1 MTPGWTLSKK
11 GSGGTIDALLAAPAG
26 SAWLCQE
33 GDQIVV
39 DAVTAGLPTL
49 GMAGQAIMPKS
60 LAHGAD
66 GYRARFEIIID
77 TWAGFTRF
85 EAGDGPEQTPL
96 ALEVRPHR
104 YKLGASA
111 FDEMLAELSERSAG
125 LIWGLSPGSSSGA
138 QTPGALAVVH
148 PVVLQSQLP
157 RFLRLVGAYLANPP
171 TSTVRVTR
179 PRALD
184 LARRPDVATLRR
196 LGRRPALL
204 KALQGETGAGR
215 FADPRQSIDQPE
227 VVASTNH
234 PMTRYLAY
242 LLHQLVRRF
251 RTSEEALRTA
261 KGRPVPDLAVEAHAA
276 RLADAMAGGAR
287 QLEALTRVPLLRSV
301 RPEPLDGS
309 ALQSLADHPAF
320 GAIHRF
326 GRRLL
331 DPGLA
336 YGPYGDVEAALKH
349 TYDLFE
355 IFVLFRLIEGLPR
368 ALGPDWHMRPPRTW
382 RSASREERTMN
393 HAAWWF
399 DGPDG
404 LTIEL
409 RYQQWFPRVRRFP
422 DERMFASLSGVGIP
436 DYILVVRRGL
446 KPVGWVIL
454 DAKYR
459 SSRRAVD
466 DGLAD
471 VHRYRD
477 ALRVRGKPADGA
489 FVIVPHLQDEFAPY
503 ALEDFLQHH
512 GFGVLRMLEN
522 NWLRP
527 LANILSATGALSPT
541 T

>member
-11 GSGGTIDALLAAPAG
+11 GSGGTVDVLPAAPGGA
-26 SAWLCQE
+26 SWLCEE
-33 GDQIVV
+33 GDQIVI

-49 GMAGQAIMPKS
+49 SIAGQAVMPRS

-66 GYRARFEIIID
+66 GYHARFEILVD
-77 TWAGFTRF
+77 TWAGFTRL
-85 EAGDGPEQTPL
+85 EAGGGAQLTQL

-111 FDEMLAELSERSAG
+111 FDDMLAELSERSAG
-125 LIWGLSPGSSSGA
+125 LIWGLSPGSALGA
-138 QTPGALAVVH
+138 QASGALAVVH
-148 PVVLQSQLP
+148 PAVLQSQLP
-157 RFLRLVGAYLANPP
+157 RFLRLVAAYLASPP

-204 KALQGETGAGR
+204 RALQGEAGAGR
-215 FADPRQSIDQPE
+215 FADPRQPIDQPE
-227 VVASTNH
+227 VTASTDH

-251 RTSEEALRTA
+251 RSSERALRTA
-261 KGRPVPDLAVEAHAA
+261 KARPYPDPAAEAHAA
-276 RLADAMAGGAR
+276 WLADAMADGAR
-287 QLEALTRVPLLRSV
+287 QLEATTRVPLLRSV

-309 ALQSLADHPAF
+309 ALQSLADQPTF
-320 GAIHRF
+320 GAIHRL

-336 YGPYGDVEAALKH
+336 YGPNGDIEAALKH

-355 IFVLFRLIEGLPR
+355 IFVLFRLVAGLPR
-368 ALGPDWHMRPPRTW
+368 TLGPEWRVRPARVW
-382 RSASREERTMN
+382 RSTKREERPVN

-399 DGPDG
+399 DGPGG
-404 LTIEL
+404 LAVEL
-409 RYQQWFPRVRRFP
+409 RYQQWFPRVRCVP

-436 DYILVVRRGL
+436 DYILVVRRDM
-446 KPVGWVIL
+446 KPVAWVIL

-466 DGLAD
+466 DGLSD

-477 ALRVRGKPADGA
+477 ALRVRGKAASGA
-489 FVIVPHLQDEFAPY
+489 FVVVPQLRDDQAPY
-503 ALEDFLQHH
+503 ASSDFLRHH
-512 GFGVLRMLEN
+512 AFGVLRTLDDA
-522 NWLRP
+522 WLHP
-527 LANILSATGALSPT
+527 LASILLAESASH
-541 T
+541 

>member
-1 MTPGWTLSKK
+1 MTQGWILSRQ
-11 GSGGTIDALLAAPAG
+11 GSGGTVDALLAAPAG
-26 SAWLCQE
+26 SAWLCEE
-33 GDQIVV
+33 GDRIVI
-39 DAVTAGLPTL
+39 DAVTASLPTL
-49 GMAGQAIMPKS
+49 GMAGQAVMPKS

-66 GYRARFEIIID
+66 GYRARFEILVD
-77 TWAGFTRF
+77 TWAGFTRL
-85 EAGDGPEQTPL
+85 EAGDGIDTRSL

-111 FDEMLAELSERSAG
+111 FDDMLAELSERSAG
-125 LIWGLSPGSSSGA
+125 LIWGLSPGLASGA
-138 QTPGALAVVH
+138 QASGALAVVH
-148 PVVLQSQLP
+148 PAVLQSQLP

-171 TSTVRVTR
+171 TVTVRVTR

-184 LARRPDVATLRR
+184 LARRPDVATLQR

-204 KALQGETGAGR
+204 KALQGEAGAGR
-215 FADPRQSIDQPE
+215 FADPRQPIDQLE
-227 VVASTNH
+227 VTASTDH

-251 RTSEEALRTA
+251 RTSEKALRTA
-261 KGRPVPDLAVEAHAA
+261 KARPFPDPAVEAHAA
-276 RLADAMAGGAR
+276 RLADNMADGAR

-309 ALQSLADHPAF
+309 ALQSLADQPTF

-336 YGPYGDVEAALKH
+336 YGPDGDVKAALKH

-355 IFVLFRLIEGLPR
+355 IFVLFRLVEGLPR
-368 ALGPDWHMRPPRTW
+368 AMGPDWRMRPPKPW
-382 RSASREERTMN
+382 RSERREERPVN

-399 DGPDG
+399 DGPGG
-404 LTIEL
+404 LAVEL
-409 RYQQWFPRVRRFP
+409 RYQQWFPRVRCFP
-422 DERMFASLSGVGIP
+422 DGRMFASLSGVGIP
-436 DYILVVRRGL
+436 DYVLVVRRGL
-446 KPVGWVIL
+446 NPIGWVIL

-477 ALRVRGKPADGA
+477 ALRMRGKQASGA
-489 FVIVPHLQDEFAPY
+489 FVVVPQLRDDDAPY
-503 ALEDFLQHH
+503 ASSDFLRHH
-512 GFGVLRMLEN
+512 AFGVLRTSDHGWLNPVASILLAADGRSPML
-522 NWLRP
+522 
-527 LANILSATGALSPT
+527 
-541 T
+541 

>member
-26 SAWLCQE
+26 SAWLCEE
-33 GDQIVV
+33 GDQIVI

-66 GYRARFEIIID
+66 GYRARFEIIVD
-77 TWAGFTRF
+77 TWAGFTRL
-85 EAGDGPEQTPL
+85 EAGDGPEPTPL

-104 YKLGASA
+104 HKLGASA

-138 QTPGALAVVH
+138 QAPGALAVVH

-204 KALQGETGAGR
+204 KALQSETGAGR
-215 FADPRQSIDQPE
+215 FADLRQPIDQPE
-227 VVASTNH
+227 VVASTDH

-261 KGRPVPDLAVEAHAA
+261 KARPFPDPAVEAHAA

-287 QLEALTRVPLLRSV
+287 QLQALTRVPLLRSV

-309 ALQSLADHPAF
+309 ALQSLADQPTF

-336 YGPYGDVEAALKH
+336 YRPYGDVEAALKH

-355 IFVLFRLIEGLPR
+355 IFVLFRLVEGLPR
-368 ALGPDWHMRPPRTW
+368 AMGPDWRMRPPRTW
-382 RSASREERTMN
+382 RSARREERPVN

-399 DGPDG
+399 DGPGG
-404 LTIEL
+404 LAVEL

-477 ALRVRGKPADGA
+477 ALRVRGKRAYGA
-489 FVIVPHLQDEFAPY
+489 FVIVPQLQDEYAPY
-503 ALEDFLQHH
+503 ASADFLQHH
-512 GFGVLRMLEN
+512 TFGVLRTLES

-527 LANILSATGALSPT
+527 LASILSAAGALSPT